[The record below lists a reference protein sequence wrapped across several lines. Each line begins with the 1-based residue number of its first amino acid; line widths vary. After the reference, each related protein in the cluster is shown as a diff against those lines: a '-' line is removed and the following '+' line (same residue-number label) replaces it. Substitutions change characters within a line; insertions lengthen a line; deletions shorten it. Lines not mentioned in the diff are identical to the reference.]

1 MSKERDHKLPK
12 GWTETKISEDVYLT
26 HIPQE
31 QRDKW
36 KTERRKRDKVDQLV
50 NKNGF
55 HLKDNGRAG
64 TIYYVETGKY
74 CEIDFELSGLE
85 KFDIL
90 IFFDSLKDWV
100 VPDKQLM
107 TGDEKE
113 ELKNKL
119 KTWLTSKN
127 IRADV

>member
-1 MSKERDHKLPK
+1 MSKEHKLPK
-12 GWTETKISEDVYLT
+12 GWTERKISEDVYLT
-26 HIPQE
+26 NIPQE
-31 QRDKW
+31 QKDKW
-36 KTERRKRDKVDQLV
+36 KAKRRKRDNVDQLI

-55 HLKDNGRAG
+55 HIKDSGRAG

-74 CEIDFELSGLE
+74 CEIDFELSGVD

-90 IFFDSLKDWV
+90 IFFDSLTDWV
-100 VPDKQLM
+100 LPDKQLM
-107 TGDEKE
+107 NTDEKG

-119 KTWLTSKN
+119 KSWLTSKN